1 MEFLGIGPLELVF
14 ILLIA
19 LIIVGP
25 RDIAKTAR
33 TLGRFLNKLYK
44 SEGWRTFLD
53 ASRSLRGLP
62 NRLAREAEIEEL
74 KELKELRKDMTEAGQ
89 GLTKDLKA
97 MEADLK
103 DVGAELRPRA
113 TPPARP
119 APPAPPPASP
129 EPSPDADPEAHED

>member
-19 LIIVGP
+19 LIVIGP

-53 ASRSLRGLP
+53 ASRNLRGLP

-97 MEADLK
+97 MEA
-103 DVGAELRPRA
+103 ELRPRA
-113 TPPARP
+113 TPPVS
-119 APPAPPPASP
+119 PPASAPAAP
-129 EPSPDADPEAHED
+129 EPSPDGTPEARED